1 VRRWWLLI
9 ALLLSL
15 GVNVGI
21 LATLAASGRID
32 RPVRPPA
39 GPAYGPP
46 GPAGEDRPQLPAA
59 AGWRLERLADGLGLA
74 GEDRERFLE
83 LQHRMFEDGIALARE
98 RFALQAE
105 LRRELLAAEPDRQRI
120 EILIGEISAVFTRL
134 EENTASGIL
143 DTRELLD
150 PEQERRY
157 LRVVAQ
163 IRPRLLREGAGVS
176 ERPWR
181 QRRPP
186 GPPSP

>member
-1 VRRWWLLI
+1 MRRWWLVI

-15 GVNVGI
+15 GVNAGI
-21 LATLAASGRID
+21 LATLAVSGRGD
-32 RPVRPPA
+32 RPVRPLA
-39 GPAYGPP
+39 GPPYGPP

-59 AGWRLERLADGLGLA
+59 AGWRLERLADELGLA
-74 GEDRERFLE
+74 GEERERFVA
-83 LQHRMFEDGIALARE
+83 LQRRMFQDGIALARE

-105 LRRELLAAEPDRQRI
+105 LRRELLAAEPDRERI
-120 EILIGEISAVFTRL
+120 ETLIGEIAAVFTRL

-163 IRPRLLREGAGVS
+163 IRALRDPGAAGG
-176 ERPWR
+176 PWR
-181 QRRPP
+181 QRRP
-186 GPPSP
+186 GQPPR